1 MSFSE
6 SIVRRDEAESLRAM
20 GVDVHFLCRAEATGG
35 AWSLI
40 ETVVPRDAG
49 PPPHRHPW
57 GEAYYVTEG
66 TAEFEVGNRRELVGS
81 GDFLYVPG
89 GTVHGFRGASE
100 TPARML
106 IFDAPAHAEGFF
118 RDVEREVTE
127 MPRDLAKVPVIG
139 QRHGIEFLPPPA

>member
-1 MSFSE
+1 
-6 SIVRRDEAESLRAM
+6 
-20 GVDVHFLCRAEATGG
+20 
-35 AWSLI
+35 
-40 ETVVPRDAG
+40 
-49 PPPHRHPW
+49 
-57 GEAYYVTEG
+57 
-66 TAEFEVGNRRELVGS
+66 VGS